1 MRNIGVNASPENLEK
16 EGLLE
21 EAAEGYEKIISE
33 HPLNLRANDRLM
45 IVYRK
50 LKEYKKELQTVER
63 AIDRFEEH
71 YKKHQPIHNKKIA
84 TLSKALLKATGLADN
99 KGNNIYEPG
108 ELMRWKKRRDLLLK
122 KLKAASIK
130 RKKGLKKD

>member
-1 MRNIGVNASPENLEK
+1 MRNVGVNASAENLEK

-33 HPLNLRANDRLM
+33 HPLNTRANDRLM

-63 AIDRFEEH
+63 AIHHFEENF
-71 YKKHQPIHNKKIA
+71 KKHQPEYNKKVA
-84 TLSKALLKATGLADN
+84 SLSKALLKATGLADK

-108 ELMRWKKRRDLLLK
+108 ELMRWKRRRELLLK
-122 KLKAASIK
+122 KLKRSTSK
-130 RKKGLKKD
+130 RKRGLKKD